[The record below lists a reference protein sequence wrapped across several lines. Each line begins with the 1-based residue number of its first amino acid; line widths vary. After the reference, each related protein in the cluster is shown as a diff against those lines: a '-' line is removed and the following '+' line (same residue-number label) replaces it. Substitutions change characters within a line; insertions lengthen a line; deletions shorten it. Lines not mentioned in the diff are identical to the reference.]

1 MQHIAQA
8 EKLSEQVSA
17 RHLRRGTSTIKK
29 VGDTVSSS
37 QVDRHIIKL
46 LRRESKDERKRLL
59 TEALGSDLTLKLPE
73 EETLSV
79 KEDVGLSWF
88 RLNKLRS

>member
-17 RHLRRGTSTIKK
+17 RHLRRRTSMIKK

-37 QVDRHIIKL
+37 EVDRHIIKL

-88 RLNKLRS
+88 CLNKLRR

>member
-17 RHLRRGTSTIKK
+17 RHRRRTSMIKK

-37 QVDRHIIKL
+37 EVDRHIIKL

-88 RLNKLRS
+88 CLNKLRR